1 MPSARNEHLQDAAVL
16 TRAVENLFR
25 KLIRFLIGRISL
37 VKLQEMIRYIF
48 VEEAENKLKKEN
60 PTKNISLTKLALL
73 SGIDTRTLTKVRNSD
88 GYRQPLYR
96 ESKFLREFT
105 PGAAILD
112 FWCSRKPFIEP
123 RSGKPKTLKISG
135 KDSSFEALFAG
146 CIKGRGITANSL
158 LQRLAESGA
167 VEIDQEQETV
177 KLLKPTYLPSS
188 SRDQQGS
195 IQMGFSAI
203 GNMLDT
209 VIHNVE
215 SLDTGEDRLYQQG
228 AWTYRLSPANR
239 EEARQ
244 NVRELLANTDAKAR
258 KIFSRFEDKNTAPEQ
273 ITSGISLFYFEESG
287 STQI

>member
-1 MPSARNEHLQDAAVL
+1 MPSVRNEHLQDAAVL

-25 KLIRFLIGRISL
+25 KLIRFLLGRISL

-48 VEEAENKLKKEN
+48 VEEAENKLKRES
-60 PTKNISLTKLALL
+60 PDKNISLTKLALL
-73 SGIDTRTLTKVRNSD
+73 SGIDTRTLTKVRNSE

-112 FWCSRKPFIEP
+112 FWSSRRPFVEP
-123 RSGKPKTLKISG
+123 KTGKPKILKISG
-135 KDSSFEALFAG
+135 EECSYETLFSA
-146 CIKGRGITANSL
+146 CIRGRGVTARSL

-167 VEIDQEQETV
+167 VKIDREKETV
-177 KLLKPTYLPSS
+177 ELVKRSYLPTSS
-188 SRDQQGS
+188 SDQQGS

-203 GNMLDT
+203 GNMFDT

-215 SLDTGEDRLYQQG
+215 SLESGGGRLYQQG
-228 AWTYRLSPANR
+228 AWTYRLSPHNR
-239 EEARQ
+239 EEIR
-244 NVRELLANTDAKAR
+244 NNLRELLAKTDKKAR
-258 KIFSRFEDKNTAPEQ
+258 KIISQYEDINTAPEQ

-287 STQI
+287 SA

>member
-1 MPSARNEHLQDAAVL
+1 MPPVQNEQLQDAAVL

-25 KLIRFLIGRISL
+25 KLIRFLLGRITL

-48 VEEAENKLKKEN
+48 IEEAENKLKKEN
-60 PTKNISLTKLALL
+60 PEKNISLTKLALL
-73 SGIDTRTLTKVRNSD
+73 SGIDTRTLTKVRNSE

-112 FWCSRKPFIEP
+112 FWSSRQPFVDP
-123 RSGKPKTLKISG
+123 RSGKPKVLKIIG
-135 KDSSFEALFAG
+135 EGSSFETLFSG
-146 CIKGRGITANSL
+146 CIRGRGVTARSL

-167 VEIDQEQETV
+167 VKVDHEKGTV
-177 KLLKPTYLPSS
+177 ELLKRSYLPSS
-188 SRDQQGS
+188 SGDQQGS

-215 SLDTGEDRLYQQG
+215 SLDTGADRLYQQG
-228 AWTYRLSPANR
+228 AWTYRLSPRNR
-239 EEARQ
+239 EI
-244 NVRELLANTDAKAR
+244 VRNRLRLLLAEADQKAR
-258 KIFSRFEDKNTAPEQ
+258 KIFGKYEDINASPEQ

-287 STQI
+287 SA

>member
-1 MPSARNEHLQDAAVL
+1 MPSVHNEHLHDAAIL

-25 KLIRFLIGRISL
+25 KLIRFLLGRISL

-48 VEEAENKLKKEN
+48 IEEAENKLKKER
-60 PTKNISLTKLALL
+60 PKKNISFTKLALL
-73 SGIDTRTLTKVRNSD
+73 SGIDTRTLTKVRNSE

-112 FWCSRKPFIEP
+112 YWSSKRPFVDPQSGEP
-123 RSGKPKTLKISG
+123 KILKISG
-135 KDSSFEALFAG
+135 EDNSFEALFSG
-146 CIKGRGITANSL
+146 CIRGRGVTARSL

-167 VEIDQEQETV
+167 VKIDHEQGTV
-177 KLLKPTYLPSS
+177 KLLKRTYLPSS
-188 SRDQQGS
+188 SSDQQGS

-215 SLDTGEDRLYQQG
+215 SLDTGAERLYQQG
-228 AWTYRLSPANR
+228 AWTYRLSPCNQQQIR
-239 EEARQ
+239 NSLRQ
-244 NVRELLANTDAKAR
+244 LLAETDKKAR
-258 KIFSRFEDKNTAPEQ
+258 KIFSKYEDKNAASEQ
-273 ITSGISLFYFEESG
+273 ITSGISLFYFEEH
-287 STQI
+287 

>member
-1 MPSARNEHLQDAAVL
+1 MPPVQNEHLQDAAIL

-48 VEEAENKLKKEN
+48 IEEAENKLKKEN
-60 PTKNISLTKLALL
+60 PSKNISLTKLALL
-73 SGIDTRTLTKVRNSD
+73 SGIDTRTLTKVRNSE

-112 FWCSRKPFIEP
+112 FWSSRQPFVEP
-123 RSGKPKTLKISG
+123 RTGKPRVLKISG
-135 KDSSFEALFAG
+135 KDPSFETLFAG
-146 CIKGRGITANSL
+146 CIRGRGVTARSL

-167 VEIDQEQETV
+167 VKIDHEQETV
-177 KLLKPTYLPSS
+177 KLLKKSYLPSS
-188 SRDQQGS
+188 SSDQQGS

-215 SLDTGEDRLYQQG
+215 SPDTGADRLYQQG
-228 AWTYRLSPANR
+228 AWTYRLSPDNR
-239 EEARQ
+239 EAARQ
-244 NVRELLANTDAKAR
+244 DLRELLTDTDAKAR
-258 KIFSRFEDKNTAPEQ
+258 KIISQYEDKNTNPEQ

-287 STQI
+287 SAQI

>member
-1 MPSARNEHLQDAAVL
+1 MPPVQNEQLQDAAVL

-25 KLIRFLIGRISL
+25 KLIRFLLGRITL

-48 VEEAENKLKKEN
+48 IEEAENKLKKEN
-60 PTKNISLTKLALL
+60 PEKNISLTKLALL
-73 SGIDTRTLTKVRNSD
+73 SGIDTRTLTKVRNSE

-112 FWCSRKPFIEP
+112 FWSSRQPFVDD
-123 RSGKPKTLKISG
+123 RSGKPKVLKIIG
-135 KDSSFEALFAG
+135 EGSSFETLFSG
-146 CIKGRGITANSL
+146 CISGRGVTARSL

-167 VEIDQEQETV
+167 VKVDHEKGTV
-177 KLLKPTYLPSS
+177 ELLKRSYLPSS
-188 SRDQQGS
+188 SGDQQGS

-209 VIHNVE
+209 VIRNVE
-215 SLDTGEDRLYQQG
+215 SLDTGVARLYQQG
-228 AWTYRLSPANR
+228 AWTYRLSPHNR
-239 EEARQ
+239 ET
-244 NVRELLANTDAKAR
+244 VRNSLRLLLAETDQKAR
-258 KIFSRFEDKNTAPEQ
+258 KIFGKYEDINASPEQ

-287 STQI
+287 SA

>member
-1 MPSARNEHLQDAAVL
+1 MPPVQSEQLQDAAVL

-25 KLIRFLIGRISL
+25 KLIRFLLGRITL

-48 VEEAENKLKKEN
+48 IEEAENKLKKEN
-60 PTKNISLTKLALL
+60 PEKNISLTKLALL
-73 SGIDTRTLTKVRNSD
+73 SGIDTRTLTKVRNSE

-112 FWCSRKPFIEP
+112 FWSSRQLFVDH
-123 RSGKPKTLKISG
+123 RSGKPKVLKIIG
-135 KDSSFEALFAG
+135 EGSSFETLFSG
-146 CIKGRGITANSL
+146 CIRGRGVTARSL

-167 VEIDQEQETV
+167 VKVDHEKGTV
-177 KLLKPTYLPSS
+177 ELLKRSYLPSS
-188 SRDQQGS
+188 SGDQQGS

-209 VIHNVE
+209 VIRNVE
-215 SLDTGEDRLYQQG
+215 SLDTGAARLYQQG
-228 AWTYRLSPANR
+228 AWTYRLSPHNR
-239 EEARQ
+239 ET
-244 NVRELLANTDAKAR
+244 VRNSLRLLLAETDQKAR
-258 KIFSRFEDKNTAPEQ
+258 KIFGKYEDINASPEQ

-287 STQI
+287 SA

>member
-1 MPSARNEHLQDAAVL
+1 MPPVQNEQLQDAAVL

-25 KLIRFLIGRISL
+25 KLIRFLLGRITL

-48 VEEAENKLKKEN
+48 IEEAENKLKKEN
-60 PTKNISLTKLALL
+60 PEKNISLTKLALL
-73 SGIDTRTLTKVRNSD
+73 SGIDTRTLTKVRNSE

-112 FWCSRKPFIEP
+112 FWSSRQPFVDP
-123 RSGKPKTLKISG
+123 RSGKPKVLKIIG
-135 KDSSFEALFAG
+135 EGSSFETLFSG
-146 CIKGRGITANSL
+146 CIRGRGVTARSL

-167 VEIDQEQETV
+167 VKVDHEKGTV
-177 KLLKPTYLPSS
+177 ELLKRSYLPSS
-188 SRDQQGS
+188 SGDQQGS

-215 SLDTGEDRLYQQG
+215 SLDTGADRLYQQG
-228 AWTYRLSPANR
+228 AWTYRLSPRNR
-239 EEARQ
+239 EI
-244 NVRELLANTDAKAR
+244 VRNRLRLLLAETDQKAR
-258 KIFSRFEDKNTAPEQ
+258 NIFGKYEDINASPEQ

-287 STQI
+287 SA

>member
-1 MPSARNEHLQDAAVL
+1 MPPVQNEQLQDAAVL

-25 KLIRFLIGRISL
+25 KLIRFLLGRITL

-48 VEEAENKLKKEN
+48 IEEAENKLKREN
-60 PTKNISLTKLALL
+60 PEKNISLTKLALL
-73 SGIDTRTLTKVRNSD
+73 SGIDTRTLTKVRNSE

-112 FWCSRKPFIEP
+112 FWSSRQPFVDP
-123 RSGKPKTLKISG
+123 RSGKPKVLKIIG
-135 KDSSFEALFAG
+135 EDSSFETLFSG
-146 CIKGRGITANSL
+146 CIRGRGVTAKSL

-167 VEIDQEQETV
+167 VEIDHKKGTV
-177 KLLKPTYLPSS
+177 KLLKRSYLPSS
-188 SRDQQGS
+188 SSDQQGS

-215 SLDTGEDRLYQQG
+215 SLDTGADRLYQQG
-228 AWTYRLSPANR
+228 AWTYRLSPHNQEVIR
-239 EEARQ
+239 NNLRQ
-244 NVRELLANTDAKAR
+244 LLAETDEKAR
-258 KIFSRFEDKNTAPEQ
+258 KIIGKYEDKNANPEQ

-287 STQI
+287 SN

>member
-1 MPSARNEHLQDAAVL
+1 MPPVQNEHLQDASVL

-25 KLIRFLIGRISL
+25 KLIRFLLGRITL

-48 VEEAENKLKKEN
+48 VEEAENKLKREN
-60 PTKNISLTKLALL
+60 PEKNISLTKLALL
-73 SGIDTRTLTKVRNSD
+73 SGIDTRTLTKVRNSE

-112 FWCSRKPFIEP
+112 FWSSRQPFVDA
-123 RSGKPKTLKISG
+123 RSGKPKILNISG
-135 KDSSFEALFAG
+135 EGGSFEMLFSG
-146 CIKGRGITANSL
+146 CIRGRGVTAKSL

-167 VEIDQEQETV
+167 VEIDNEKGKV
-177 KLLKPTYLPSS
+177 KLLKRSYLPSS
-188 SRDQQGS
+188 SGDQQGS

-215 SLDTGEDRLYQQG
+215 SLDTGADRLYQQG
-228 AWTYRLSPANR
+228 AWTYRLSPHNR
-239 EEARQ
+239 EAVRSSLRQ
-244 NVRELLANTDAKAR
+244 LLAETDKEAR
-258 KIFSRFEDKNTAPEQ
+258 KIFTEFEDINASPEQ

-287 STQI
+287 SV

>member
-1 MPSARNEHLQDAAVL
+1 MPSARNEQLQDAAVL

-60 PTKNISLTKLALL
+60 PSKNISLTKLALL
-73 SGIDTRTLTKVRNSD
+73 SGIDTRTLTKVRNSE

-112 FWCSRKPFIEP
+112 FWCSRSPFVEP
-123 RSGKPKTLKISG
+123 RSGKPKKLKISG
-135 KDSSFEALFAG
+135 EENSFEALFAG
-146 CIKGRGITANSL
+146 CIKGRGVTANSL

-167 VEIDQEQETV
+167 VEIDQRQETV

-188 SRDQQGS
+188 SSDQLGS

-209 VIHNVE
+209 VVHNVE
-215 SLDTGEDRLYQQG
+215 SPDTGADRLYQQG
-228 AWTYRLSPANR
+228 AWTYRLSPENR
-239 EEARQ
+239 EVARQ
-244 NVRELLANTDAKAR
+244 DLRELLADTDAKAR
-258 KIFSRFEDKNTAPEQ
+258 KIISQYEDKNTSPEQ

-287 STQI
+287 SAQI

>member
-1 MPSARNEHLQDAAVL
+1 MPPVQNEQLQDAAVL

-25 KLIRFLIGRISL
+25 KLIRFLLGRITL
-37 VKLQEMIRYIF
+37 VKLQEMIRYLFI
-48 VEEAENKLKKEN
+48 EEAENKLKREN
-60 PTKNISLTKLALL
+60 PEKNISLTKLALL
-73 SGIDTRTLTKVRNSD
+73 SGIDTRTLTKVRNSE

-112 FWCSRKPFIEP
+112 FWSSRQPFVDP
-123 RSGKPKTLKISG
+123 RSGKPKILEISG
-135 KDSSFEALFAG
+135 EGSSFEALFSG
-146 CIKGRGITANSL
+146 CIRGRGVTANSL

-167 VEIDQEQETV
+167 VKIDHEQGTV
-177 KLLKPTYLPSS
+177 KLLKRSYLPSS
-188 SRDQQGS
+188 SGDQQGS

-215 SLDTGEDRLYQQG
+215 SLDTGADRLYQQG
-228 AWTYRLSPANR
+228 AWTYRLSPHNR
-239 EEARQ
+239 ERVRNSLRQ
-244 NVRELLANTDAKAR
+244 LLAETDKKAR
-258 KIFSRFEDKNTAPEQ
+258 KIFSKYEDINASPEQ

-287 STQI
+287 SV

>member
-1 MPSARNEHLQDAAVL
+1 MPSVHNEHLQDAAIL

-25 KLIRFLIGRISL
+25 KLIRFLLGRISL

-48 VEEAENKLKKEN
+48 IEEAENKLKKES
-60 PTKNISLTKLALL
+60 PRKNISLTKLALL
-73 SGIDTRTLTKVRNSD
+73 SGIDTRTLTKVRNSE

-112 FWCSRKPFIEP
+112 YWSSKRPFVDPQSGEP
-123 RSGKPKTLKISG
+123 KILKISG
-135 KDSSFEALFAG
+135 EDNSFEALFSG
-146 CIKGRGITANSL
+146 CIRGRGVTARSL

-167 VEIDQEQETV
+167 VKIDHEQGTV
-177 KLLKPTYLPSS
+177 KLLKRTYLPSS
-188 SRDQQGS
+188 SSDQQGS

-215 SLDTGEDRLYQQG
+215 SLDTGAERLYQQG
-228 AWTYRLSPANR
+228 AWTYRLSPCNQQQIR
-239 EEARQ
+239 NSLRQ
-244 NVRELLANTDAKAR
+244 LLAETDKKAR
-258 KIFSRFEDKNTAPEQ
+258 KIFTKYEDKNAASEQ
-273 ITSGISLFYFEESG
+273 ITSGVSLFYFEEH
-287 STQI
+287 

>member
-1 MPSARNEHLQDAAVL
+1 MPSARNEQLQDAAVL

-60 PTKNISLTKLALL
+60 PSKNISLTKLALL
-73 SGIDTRTLTKVRNSD
+73 SGIDTRTLTKVRNSE

-112 FWCSRKPFIEP
+112 FWCSRSPFVEP
-123 RSGKPKTLKISG
+123 RSGKPKKLKISG
-135 KDSSFEALFAG
+135 EENSFEALFAG
-146 CIKGRGITANSL
+146 CIKGRGVTANSL

-167 VEIDQEQETV
+167 VEIDQQQETV

-188 SRDQQGS
+188 SSDQLGS

-209 VIHNVE
+209 VVHNVE
-215 SLDTGEDRLYQQG
+215 SPDTGADRLYQQG
-228 AWTYRLSPANR
+228 AWTYRLSPENR
-239 EEARQ
+239 EAARQ
-244 NVRELLANTDAKAR
+244 DLRELLADTDAKAR
-258 KIFSRFEDKNTAPEQ
+258 KIISQYEDKNTTPEQ
-273 ITSGISLFYFEESG
+273 ITSGVSLYYFEESG
-287 STQI
+287 SAQI

>member
-1 MPSARNEHLQDAAVL
+1 MPPVHNERLQDAAIL

-25 KLIRFLIGRISL
+25 KLIRFLLGRISL

-48 VEEAENKLKKEN
+48 IEEAENKLKKES
-60 PTKNISLTKLALL
+60 PRKNISLTKLALL
-73 SGIDTRTLTKVRNSD
+73 SGIDTRTLTKVRNSE

-112 FWCSRKPFIEP
+112 YWSSKRPFVDHQSGEP
-123 RSGKPKTLKISG
+123 KILKISG
-135 KDSSFEALFAG
+135 EDNSFEALFSG
-146 CIKGRGITANSL
+146 CIRGRGVTARSL

-167 VEIDQEQETV
+167 VKIDHEQGTV
-177 KLLKPTYLPSS
+177 KLLKRTYLPSS
-188 SRDQQGS
+188 SSDQQGS

-215 SLDTGEDRLYQQG
+215 SLDTGAERLYQQG
-228 AWTYRLSPANR
+228 AWTYRLSPCNQQQIR
-239 EEARQ
+239 NSLRQ
-244 NVRELLANTDAKAR
+244 LLAETDKKAR
-258 KIFSRFEDKNTAPEQ
+258 KIFSKYEDKNAASEQ
-273 ITSGISLFYFEESG
+273 ITSGISLFYFEEH
-287 STQI
+287 

>member
-1 MPSARNEHLQDAAVL
+1 MPSVHNEHLHDAAIL

-25 KLIRFLIGRISL
+25 KLIRFLLGRISL

-48 VEEAENKLKKEN
+48 IEEAENKLKKES
-60 PTKNISLTKLALL
+60 PRKNISLTKLALL
-73 SGIDTRTLTKVRNSD
+73 SGIDTRTLTKVRNSE

-112 FWCSRKPFIEP
+112 YWSSKRPFVDPQSGEP
-123 RSGKPKTLKISG
+123 KILKISG
-135 KDSSFEALFAG
+135 EDNSFEALFSG
-146 CIKGRGITANSL
+146 CIRGRGVTARSL

-167 VEIDQEQETV
+167 VKIDHEQGTV
-177 KLLKPTYLPSS
+177 KLLKRTYLPSS
-188 SRDQQGS
+188 SSDQQGS

-215 SLDTGEDRLYQQG
+215 SLDTGADRLYQQG
-228 AWTYRLSPANR
+228 AWTYRLSPCNQEQIR
-239 EEARQ
+239 NSLRQ
-244 NVRELLANTDAKAR
+244 LLAETDKKAR
-258 KIFSRFEDKNTAPEQ
+258 KIFTKYEDKNAASEQ
-273 ITSGISLFYFEESG
+273 ITSGVSLFYFEEH
-287 STQI
+287 

>member
-1 MPSARNEHLQDAAVL
+1 MPPVQNEQLQDAAVL

-25 KLIRFLIGRISL
+25 KLIRFLLGRITL

-48 VEEAENKLKKEN
+48 IEEAENKLKKEN
-60 PTKNISLTKLALL
+60 PEKNISLTKLALL
-73 SGIDTRTLTKVRNSD
+73 SGIDTRTLTKVRNSE

-112 FWCSRKPFIEP
+112 FWSSRQPFVDH
-123 RSGKPKTLKISG
+123 RSGKPKVLKIIG
-135 KDSSFEALFAG
+135 EGSSFETLFSG
-146 CIKGRGITANSL
+146 CIRGRGVTARSL

-167 VEIDQEQETV
+167 VKVDHEKGTV
-177 KLLKPTYLPSS
+177 ELLKRSYLPSS
-188 SRDQQGS
+188 SGDQQGS

-209 VIHNVE
+209 VIRNVE
-215 SLDTGEDRLYQQG
+215 SLDTGAARLYQQG
-228 AWTYRLSPANR
+228 AWTYRLSPHNR
-239 EEARQ
+239 ET
-244 NVRELLANTDAKAR
+244 VRNSLRLLLAETDQKAR
-258 KIFSRFEDKNTAPEQ
+258 KIFGKYEDINASPEQ

-287 STQI
+287 SS

>member
-1 MPSARNEHLQDAAVL
+1 MPSVHNEHLQDAAIL

-25 KLIRFLIGRISL
+25 KLIRFLLGRISL

-48 VEEAENKLKKEN
+48 IEEAENKLKKES
-60 PTKNISLTKLALL
+60 PRKNISLTKLALL
-73 SGIDTRTLTKVRNSD
+73 SGIDTRTLTKVRNSE

-112 FWCSRKPFIEP
+112 YWSSKRPFVDPQSGEP
-123 RSGKPKTLKISG
+123 KILKISG
-135 KDSSFEALFAG
+135 EDNSFEALFSG
-146 CIKGRGITANSL
+146 CIRGRGVTARSL

-167 VEIDQEQETV
+167 VKIDHEQGTV
-177 KLLKPTYLPSS
+177 KLLKRTYLPSS
-188 SRDQQGS
+188 SSDQQGS

-215 SLDTGEDRLYQQG
+215 SLDTGAERLYQQG
-228 AWTYRLSPANR
+228 AWTYRLSPCNQQQIR
-239 EEARQ
+239 NSLRQ
-244 NVRELLANTDAKAR
+244 LLAETDKKAR
-258 KIFSRFEDKNTAPEQ
+258 KIFSKYEDKNAASEQ
-273 ITSGISLFYFEESG
+273 ITSGISLFYFEEH
-287 STQI
+287 

>member
-1 MPSARNEHLQDAAVL
+1 MPPVHNEHLQDAAIL

-25 KLIRFLIGRISL
+25 KLIRFLLGRISL

-48 VEEAENKLKKEN
+48 IEEAENKLKKES
-60 PTKNISLTKLALL
+60 PRKNISLTKLALL
-73 SGIDTRTLTKVRNSD
+73 SGIDTRTLTKVRNSE

-112 FWCSRKPFIEP
+112 YWSSKRPFVDP
-123 RSGKPKTLKISG
+123 QSGKPKVLKISG
-135 KDSSFEALFAG
+135 EDNSFEALFSG
-146 CIKGRGITANSL
+146 CIRGRGVTARSL

-167 VEIDQEQETV
+167 VKIDHEQGTV
-177 KLLKPTYLPSS
+177 KLLKRTYLPSS
-188 SRDQQGS
+188 SSDQQGS

-215 SLDTGEDRLYQQG
+215 SLDTGAERLYQQG
-228 AWTYRLSPANR
+228 AWTYRLSPCNQQQIR
-239 EEARQ
+239 NSLRQ
-244 NVRELLANTDAKAR
+244 LLAETDKKAR
-258 KIFSRFEDKNTAPEQ
+258 KIFSKYEDKNAASEQ
-273 ITSGISLFYFEESG
+273 ITSGISLFYFEEH
-287 STQI
+287 

>member
-1 MPSARNEHLQDAAVL
+1 MPPVQNEQLQDAAVL

-25 KLIRFLIGRISL
+25 KLIRFLLGRITL

-48 VEEAENKLKKEN
+48 IEEAENKLKKEN
-60 PTKNISLTKLALL
+60 PEKNISLTKLALL
-73 SGIDTRTLTKVRNSD
+73 SGIDTRTLTKVRNSE

-112 FWCSRKPFIEP
+112 FWSSRQPFVDP
-123 RSGKPKTLKISG
+123 RSGKPKVLKIIG
-135 KDSSFEALFAG
+135 EGSSFETLFSG
-146 CIKGRGITANSL
+146 CIRGRGVTARSL

-167 VEIDQEQETV
+167 VKVDHEKGTV
-177 KLLKPTYLPSS
+177 ELLKRSYLPSS
-188 SRDQQGS
+188 SGDQQGS

-209 VIHNVE
+209 VIRNVE
-215 SLDTGEDRLYQQG
+215 SLDTGAARLYQQG
-228 AWTYRLSPANR
+228 AWTYRLSPHNR
-239 EEARQ
+239 ET
-244 NVRELLANTDAKAR
+244 VRNRLRLLLAETDQKAR
-258 KIFSRFEDKNTAPEQ
+258 KIFGKYEDINASPEQ

-287 STQI
+287 SA

>member
-1 MPSARNEHLQDAAVL
+1 MPPVHNEHLQDAAIL

-25 KLIRFLIGRISL
+25 KLIRFLLGRISL

-48 VEEAENKLKKEN
+48 IEEAENKLKKES
-60 PTKNISLTKLALL
+60 PRKNISLTKLALL
-73 SGIDTRTLTKVRNSD
+73 SGIDTRTLTKVRNSE

-112 FWCSRKPFIEP
+112 YWSSKRPFVDPQSGEP
-123 RSGKPKTLKISG
+123 RILKISG
-135 KDSSFEALFAG
+135 EDNSFEALFSG
-146 CIKGRGITANSL
+146 CIRGRGVTARSL

-167 VEIDQEQETV
+167 VKIDHEQGTV
-177 KLLKPTYLPSS
+177 KLLKRTYLPSS
-188 SRDQQGS
+188 SSDQQGS

-215 SLDTGEDRLYQQG
+215 SLDTGAERLYQQG
-228 AWTYRLSPANR
+228 AWTYRLSPCNQQQIR
-239 EEARQ
+239 NSLRQ
-244 NVRELLANTDAKAR
+244 LLAETDKKAR
-258 KIFSRFEDKNTAPEQ
+258 KIFSKYEDKNAASEQ
-273 ITSGISLFYFEESG
+273 ITSGISLFYFEEH
-287 STQI
+287 

>member
-1 MPSARNEHLQDAAVL
+1 MPPVQNEHLQDASVL

-25 KLIRFLIGRISL
+25 KLIRFLLGRITL

-48 VEEAENKLKKEN
+48 IEEAENKLKREN
-60 PTKNISLTKLALL
+60 PEKNISLTKLALL
-73 SGIDTRTLTKVRNSD
+73 SGIDTRTLTKVRNSE

-112 FWCSRKPFIEP
+112 FWSSRQPFVDP
-123 RSGKPKTLKISG
+123 RSGKAKILKISG
-135 KDSSFEALFAG
+135 EGSSFETLFSG
-146 CIKGRGITANSL
+146 CIRGRGVTAKSL

-167 VEIDQEQETV
+167 VEIDHEKGTV
-177 KLLKPTYLPSS
+177 KLLKRSYLPSS
-188 SRDQQGS
+188 SSDQQGS

-215 SLDTGEDRLYQQG
+215 SLDTGADRLYQQG
-228 AWTYRLSPANR
+228 AWTYRLSPHNR
-239 EEARQ
+239 EAIRSSLRQ
-244 NVRELLANTDAKAR
+244 LLADTDKKAR
-258 KIFSRFEDKNTAPEQ
+258 KIFSKYEDVNASPEQ
-273 ITSGISLFYFEESG
+273 FTSGISLFYFEESG
-287 STQI
+287 SA

>member
-1 MPSARNEHLQDAAVL
+1 MPPVQNEQLQDAAVL

-25 KLIRFLIGRISL
+25 KLIRFLLGRITL
-37 VKLQEMIRYIF
+37 VKLQEMIRYLFI
-48 VEEAENKLKKEN
+48 EEAENKLKREN
-60 PTKNISLTKLALL
+60 PEKNISLTKLALL
-73 SGIDTRTLTKVRNSD
+73 SGIDTRTLTKVRNSE

-112 FWCSRKPFIEP
+112 FWSSRQPFVDP
-123 RSGKPKTLKISG
+123 RSGKPKVLKIIG
-135 KDSSFEALFAG
+135 EDSSFETLFSG
-146 CIKGRGITANSL
+146 CIRGRGVTAKSL

-167 VEIDQEQETV
+167 VEIDHKKGTV
-177 KLLKPTYLPSS
+177 KLLKRSYLPSS
-188 SRDQQGS
+188 SSDQQGS

-215 SLDTGEDRLYQQG
+215 SLDTGADRLYQQG
-228 AWTYRLSPANR
+228 AWTYRLSPHNQEVIR
-239 EEARQ
+239 NNLRQ
-244 NVRELLANTDAKAR
+244 LLAETDEKAR
-258 KIFSRFEDKNTAPEQ
+258 KIIGKYEDKNANPEQ

-287 STQI
+287 SN